1 MLMNAR
7 SGGAPRAG
15 SYTSARGLHANA
27 YHACPPV
34 TLRLAKSGGAET
46 VAVWEGREEPPAYPL
61 PRERGGACRETTAP
75 GWPPPHPKRVCCFP
89 APAPTMADAVSLPA
103 PKP

>member
-34 TLRLAKSGGAET
+34 TLRLAKSGGTET
-46 VAVWEGREEPPAYPL
+46 LAIWKGREEPPPYPL
-61 PRERGGACRETTAP
+61 SKEKGDACRETTAS
-75 GWPPPHPKRVCCFP
+75 GWAPDNPRRLYLFPPPTSTRGDAHSL
-89 APAPTMADAVSLPA
+89 APP
-103 PKP
+103 